1 MHDQANWCDGFQNT
15 GYRRGKEAV
24 GYRDASPFKI
34 KHRPGFLETETHT
47 MQFPSPSSPITAMQ
61 KILHC
66 KIFFYSRMHLQFQ
79 ILEYDN
85 MHTKHPGHAACI
97 LCTRCLEK
105 RSLSFFDLKKSPKK
119 V

>member
-1 MHDQANWCDGFQNT
+1 MTKLTGVNWFQNT
-15 GYRRGKEAV
+15 GYRRSKEKV

-66 KIFFYSRMHLQFQ
+66 KIFFL
-79 ILEYDN
+79 
-85 MHTKHPGHAACI
+85 
-97 LCTRCLEK
+97 
-105 RSLSFFDLKKSPKK
+105 LKNASSIPDSEI
-119 V
+119 